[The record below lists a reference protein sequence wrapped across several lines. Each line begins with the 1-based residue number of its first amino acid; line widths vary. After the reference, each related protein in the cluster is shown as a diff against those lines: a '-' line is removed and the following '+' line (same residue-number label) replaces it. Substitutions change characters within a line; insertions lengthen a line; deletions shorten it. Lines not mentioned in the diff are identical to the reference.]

1 MRATEFLDFL
11 NSDVIDDEL
20 YSHIEIRGSEGKLKK
35 DYKKLRKK
43 YRKNIKI
50 GERNDNTRKIQGW
63 VPWRNDSGR
72 D

>member
-1 MRATEFLDFL
+1 MYCLKFLDFL

-50 GERNDNTRKIQGW
+50 GERNDNTRKIQG
-63 VPWRNDSGR
+63 
-72 D
+72 

>member
-1 MRATEFLDFL
+1 MRATEFIDFL

-50 GERNDNTRKIQGW
+50 GERNDNTSKIQ
-63 VPWRNDSGR
+63 R
-72 D
+72 

>member
-50 GERNDNTRKIQGW
+50 GERNDNTRKIQG
-63 VPWRNDSGR
+63 
-72 D
+72 

>member
-1 MRATEFLDFL
+1 MRATDFLDFL

-20 YSHIEIRGSEGKLKK
+20 YSHIEIRGSECKLKK

-50 GERNDNTRKIQGW
+50 GERNDNTRKIQG
-63 VPWRNDSGR
+63 
-72 D
+72 

>member
-43 YRKNIKI
+43 YR
-50 GERNDNTRKIQGW
+50 ERNDNTRKIQG
-63 VPWRNDSGR
+63 
-72 D
+72 

>member
-43 YRKNIKI
+43 YRKNINE
-50 GERNDNTRKIQGW
+50 GERNDNTRKIQG
-63 VPWRNDSGR
+63 
-72 D
+72 